1 MIIRRC
7 RSEDIAHV
15 QHIETLSLEN
25 PWSVRLFQEELQ
37 SSGSRLWVAEIDGQ
51 IQGFACFRICAP
63 ECELLR
69 LAVAPSAR
77 RAGIGRAL
85 LDHACRCLTGDKC
98 VTCFLEVRA
107 SNNAAR
113 ALYEHAGFIHDG
125 RRARYYN
132 NPVEDAMLYSLNM
145 VTPQG
150 VLH

>member
-7 RSEDIAHV
+7 RSEDIERV
-15 QHIETLSLEN
+15 QCIEALSLGN

-37 SSGSRLWVAEIDGQ
+37 ISGSRLWVAELDGQ
-51 IQGFACFRICAP
+51 IQGFASFRICAP

-77 RAGIGRAL
+77 RAGIGRDL
-85 LDHACRCLTGDKC
+85 LDQACRCLFDEGCT
-98 VTCFLEVRA
+98 TCFLEVRQ
-107 SNNAAR
+107 SNAAAR
-113 ALYEHAGFIHDG
+113 SLYERAGFIHDG
-125 RRARYYN
+125 CRARYYN

-145 VTPQG
+145 VTRQG